1 MKRSQIKEIAWSIVK
16 YDELS
21 DKDFKWII
29 SNFSRKELKLFITL
43 LFKEIKN
50 NNVLVNFA
58 GILSETNKNKILRMF
73 PNKKVTFNRDDAS
86 LMGGICLEY
95 GDFVFDCSISATI
108 KRILNVIKER
118 L

>member
-1 MKRSQIKEIAWSIVK
+1 MKRSQIKELTESIVK

-21 DKDFKWII
+21 EKNLKWII
-29 SNFSRKELKLFITL
+29 SNFSRKELKLFMML

-58 GILSETNKNKILRMF
+58 GTLSETNKNKILEMF
-73 PNKKVTFNRDDAS
+73 PNKKITFNRDDAS
-86 LMGGICLEY
+86 LIGGICLEY

-108 KRILNVIKER
+108 KRILNIIKER